1 MYDEIVEINMTIY
14 YGIKYVMEYVDLL
27 YNLSRA

>member
-14 YGIKYVMEYVDLL
+14 RGIKYVMEYVDLL
-27 YNLSRA
+27 YNLTRA